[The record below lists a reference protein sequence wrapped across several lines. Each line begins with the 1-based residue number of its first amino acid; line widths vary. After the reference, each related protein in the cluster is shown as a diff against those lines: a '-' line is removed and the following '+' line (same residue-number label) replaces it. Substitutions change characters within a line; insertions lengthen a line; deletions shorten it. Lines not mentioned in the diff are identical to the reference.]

1 MVRDFIF
8 HFVALFFICC
18 NYQKQFLSLK
28 LIQISVKCEVANSI
42 KIQLLRYCI
51 SLLIV
56 LPSGNYS
63 RRCGKWQIE
72 IFSSKIISY
81 LKYHYLKKFIHIV
94 RMILLHILER
104 FWVLYVIISTALK
117 YFDLSLLLWWDVKRF
132 RHVKLLDKRIFLDV
146 SFKWEF

>member
-28 LIQISVKCEVANSI
+28 LIQISVKCEEANSI

-81 LKYHYLKKFIHIV
+81 LKYHYLKKFIHISVV

-117 YFDLSLLLWWDVKRF
+117 YFNHSLLLWCIGK
-132 RHVKLLDKRIFLDV
+132 IFLYL
-146 SFKWEF
+146 SFDKLVIPLDTNHL